1 MQKSQLTTASVEGEN
16 ILYEWLRPR
25 FSWHSDEDESVVT
38 VNGLSIICNIGHQFT
53 VTTLNIDSVNGW
65 SHQEQNSILIIITHI
80 QHMLIPLGQKYPK
93 VIKIEQSTLAPAL
106 FGNVIHVHA
115 IKFL

>member
-1 MQKSQLTTASVEGEN
+1 M
-16 ILYEWLRPR
+16 
-25 FSWHSDEDESVVT
+25 F
-38 VNGLSIICNIGHQFT
+38 
-53 VTTLNIDSVNGW
+53 
-65 SHQEQNSILIIITHI
+65 
-80 QHMLIPLGQKYPK
+80 IPLGQKYPK